1 MRIAYAVPNIWY
13 RDHKSDRLLD
23 EKGEIYKW
31 FGTCTDIYDLKEAKE
46 HLQSSR
52 QMLESAFANIS
63 DGIFIADL
71 SGHFTEVNDAFA
83 VLHRFKNK
91 AECIRSL
98 PEYPAILG
106 IYTLSG
112 QLVPL
117 ENWPASKGF
126 RGKSGSNEEYRLKR
140 LDTGESW
147 IASYNYAPI
156 NNARGDIIGSV
167 VSGRDVTTLKAAE
180 QAIQEINTQLEL
192 RVAQRTT
199 ELQSKTQELAKA
211 EQRLRLAMEATKV
224 GLWDW
229 NIQTGDFYTDA
240 MFRQMLGYQNEELS
254 DHELNPWL
262 EHIHPEDKV
271 EVMPAAMKHLTEAG
285 WFELEFRI
293 QANDG
298 QYRWVLSRGQTAE
311 RDASGA
317 PIRAIGTHLDIT
329 ERKQAELALQESE
342 GRYRELSDSL
352 EQKVR
357 ARTHELTVA
366 NAAKSQFLAHMSHEL
381 RTPMNAIMGFA
392 QLLEMEALPD
402 DQREMVRMIHES
414 GSNLLHIIEDLLDL
428 SKIEAG
434 KLRIDNQPFGLSS
447 MLERFD
453 CTFRKLAQDKDL
465 GFSVQIPLT
474 DLGSLLG
481 DVHRLEQI
489 LNNLTS
495 NAIKFTERGEVTVSV
510 SAEPINNHALR
521 LRFEV
526 KDTGIGI
533 APNVL
538 QNLFQPFAQ
547 GDSSISRRFGGTGL
561 GLVIS
566 KRIAEAMGGQLGVV
580 SEADQGSTF
589 WVEIPF
595 ERVVNSAADKTPSTD
610 SSPSEAEK
618 PILSGMH
625 VLAVDD
631 DASNLALIEQTLQRQ
646 GANVTLAIHGQ
657 EALDT
662 LRAGAGHY
670 DMVLMDIRMPVM
682 DGLAATREIRKDA
695 QLAHVPV
702 IALTA
707 GALPEEREAAL
718 SAGVNDFMTKPFDLQ
733 QIKTVLSKYRDNRSP
748 MG

>member
-1 MRIAYAVPNIWY
+1 
-13 RDHKSDRLLD
+13 
-23 EKGEIYKW
+23 
-31 FGTCTDIYDLKEAKE
+31 
-46 HLQSSR
+46 
-52 QMLESAFANIS
+52 
-63 DGIFIADL
+63 
-71 SGHFTEVNDAFA
+71 
-83 VLHRFKNK
+83 
-91 AECIRSL
+91 
-98 PEYPAILG
+98 
-106 IYTLSG
+106 
-112 QLVPL
+112 
-117 ENWPASKGF
+117 
-126 RGKSGSNEEYRLKR
+126 
-140 LDTGESW
+140 
-147 IASYNYAPI
+147 
-156 NNARGDIIGSV
+156 
-167 VSGRDVTTLKAAE
+167 
-180 QAIQEINTQLEL
+180 
-192 RVAQRTT
+192 
-199 ELQSKTQELAKA
+199 
-211 EQRLRLAMEATKV
+211 
-224 GLWDW
+224 
-229 NIQTGDFYTDA
+229 
-240 MFRQMLGYQNEELS
+240 
-254 DHELNPWL
+254 
-262 EHIHPEDKV
+262 
-271 EVMPAAMKHLTEAG
+271 
-285 WFELEFRI
+285 
-293 QANDG
+293 
-298 QYRWVLSRGQTAE
+298 
-311 RDASGA
+311 
-317 PIRAIGTHLDIT
+317 
-329 ERKQAELALQESE
+329 
-342 GRYRELSDSL
+342 
-352 EQKVR
+352 
-357 ARTHELTVA
+357 
-366 NAAKSQFLAHMSHEL
+366 
-381 RTPMNAIMGFA
+381 MNAIMGFA